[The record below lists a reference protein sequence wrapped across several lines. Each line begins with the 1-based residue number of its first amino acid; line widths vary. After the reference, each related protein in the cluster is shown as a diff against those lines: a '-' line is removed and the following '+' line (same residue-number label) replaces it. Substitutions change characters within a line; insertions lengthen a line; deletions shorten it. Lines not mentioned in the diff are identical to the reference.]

1 MKCGY
6 EYFRINQHW
15 EFKPLTDDSPFNQ
28 FAKILGIPQKTLRE
42 NEGLWVVNF
51 SKKANYETLSGKER
65 ASLQKQIDSII
76 KRRYTFISMDGITSK
91 NMNKYLTERILD
103 DAVLVVDEVHNIT
116 NSMAKKISQV

>member
-15 EFKPLTDDSPFNQ
+15 EFKTLAEDSPFPQ
-28 FAKILGIPQKTLRE
+28 FAKILGVPKVLRE

-51 SKKANYETLSGKER
+51 AKKANYETLSGKER

-76 KRRYTFISMDGITSK
+76 KKRYSFILWM
-91 NMNKYLTERILD
+91 
-103 DAVLVVDEVHNIT
+103 V
-116 NSMAKKISQV
+116 